1 MSPKEAAE
9 QAKVTKMTIL
19 KWIKSGRLPAE
30 TVETKHG
37 PGYEI
42 RPEDL
47 LQAINQP
54 KTKREPKPVP
64 VQGSVAAELEA
75 MRKANEALVAELHD
89 LRAQLHQTEQRLMEE
104 IQKALPP
111 RTPEPEKPAKRG
123 FWPFRRP

>member
-19 KWIKSGRLPAE
+19 KWIKSGRLPAAG
-30 TVETKHG
+30 VETKHG

-54 KTKREPKPVP
+54 KTKRQAKPTP

-75 MRKANEALVAELHD
+75 MRKANEALTAEMHD

-104 IQKALPP
+104 IQKALPA
-111 RTPEPEKPAKRG
+111 RSIEPDKPKKRG
-123 FWPFRRP
+123 IWPFRR